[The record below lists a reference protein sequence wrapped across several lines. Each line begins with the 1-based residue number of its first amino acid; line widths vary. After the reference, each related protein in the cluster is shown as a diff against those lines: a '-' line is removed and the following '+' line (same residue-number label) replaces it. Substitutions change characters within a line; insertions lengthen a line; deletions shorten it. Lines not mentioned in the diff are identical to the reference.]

1 MTYGLPCVDLL
12 FILVATLTAL
22 RGYRRGLLGLVFEL
36 GGGFIGLLAGVALG
50 PRIADATTDSA
61 GLTGVMISLLT
72 VFVLLTVCQ
81 TVGYIVGQRFASLAH
96 KVRLGKL
103 ADGAWRA
110 CSRVWG

>member
-1 MTYGLPCVDLL
+1 
-12 FILVATLTAL
+12 
-22 RGYRRGLLGLVFEL
+22 
-36 GGGFIGLLAGVALG
+36 
-50 PRIADATTDSA
+50 
-61 GLTGVMISLLT
+61 VMISLLT